1 MEIADVQHLLEEHE
15 RFWEGER
22 KDLVRYKAAY
32 EMNFWDGEQRDP
44 TQLKIQTNDGYGYI
58 ESFQASLFAKN
69 PAVVVKSGIRGKGS
83 ADKAQAICNHF
94 LLKSRQQIEAASR
107 MALIYPCSFIKLVPN
122 KSDDIYDKV
131 IPVALP
137 PWEVIVDMDASRWS
151 LQRYMGHVYW
161 MPVPDAK
168 EKFGDLDFAPE
179 DKKGFFEGEVQG
191 QNYAEGTADFQE
203 EAISDM
209 FRYIKVV
216 EMYDM
221 LTGVMYW
228 WSPSL
233 PDKWLEKVE
242 VPFRDFAGDPV
253 TPIVPF
259 YYNSLPDTPLVG
271 YSSMK
276 RIYDQLF
283 EMNVIRSFQANAV
296 RKASRQWLV
305 KKGEIDAEAM
315 GQITSGIDGLFVEVD
330 TDEGLDGLIRPV
342 PHTQLP
348 LEVSRYMQDVIK
360 DKDKGSVTAPFMRG
374 EATRAT
380 ATEIAALAAYSSSEV
395 GRLARERDGVI
406 EGLAK
411 AYLSILALFV
421 SEEDGASL
429 VVLDGQSRVVGQD
442 DVLGDFQVW
451 ASDTASTPMSEAV
464 HQQRLLANVP
474 VLQSLGVPPHLILRE
489 MVRTLNL
496 PEDFLV
502 AAEQAMQAQAAAQG
516 GGLPGQSSQK
526 KPSPTP
532 EEIAAN
538 PSPGAF
544 KTMLKADT
552 PEA

>member
-1 MEIADVQHLLEEHE
+1 
-15 RFWEGER
+15 
-22 KDLVRYKAAY
+22 
-32 EMNFWDGEQRDP
+32 
-44 TQLKIQTNDGYGYI
+44 
-58 ESFQASLFAKN
+58 
-69 PAVVVKSGIRGKGS
+69 
-83 ADKAQAICNHF
+83 
-94 LLKSRQQIEAASR
+94 
-107 MALIYPCSFIKLVPN
+107 
-122 KSDDIYDKV
+122 
-131 IPVALP
+131 
-137 PWEVIVDMDASRWS
+137 
-151 LQRYMGHVYW
+151 
-161 MPVPDAK
+161 
-168 EKFGDLDFAPE
+168 
-179 DKKGFFEGEVQG
+179 
-191 QNYAEGTADFQE
+191 
-203 EAISDM
+203 
-209 FRYIKVV
+209 
-216 EMYDM
+216 
-221 LTGVMYW
+221 
-228 WSPSL
+228 
-233 PDKWLEKVE
+233 
-242 VPFRDFAGDPV
+242 
-253 TPIVPF
+253 
-259 YYNSLPDTPLVG
+259 
-271 YSSMK
+271 
-276 RIYDQLF
+276 
-283 EMNVIRSFQANAV
+283 
-296 RKASRQWLV
+296 
-305 KKGEIDAEAM
+305 
-315 GQITSGIDGLFVEVD
+315 
-330 TDEGLDGLIRPV
+330 
-342 PHTQLP
+342 
-348 LEVSRYMQDVIK
+348 MQDVIK

-502 AAEQAMQAQAAAQG
+502 EAEQAMQAQAAQQG

-532 EEIAAN
+532 EEIAAD